1 MTNIEFVKYI
11 NKFIKHPIF
20 VEQEAMIITA
30 MIDGKITKKT
40 AGDLMVKV
48 IQHNTTKL
56 KELLDMDMQTLM
68 KEYGYDS

>member
-56 KELLDMDMQTLM
+56 KELLGMDMQTLM

>member
-30 MIDGKITKKT
+30 MIEGKITKKT
-40 AGDLMVKV
+40 AGDLMIKV
-48 IQHNTTKL
+48 IRHNTTKL